1 MVHAQGMV
9 KSYGKGIGELLKEVF
24 AYMRDGCL
32 NPKARSSRGMDRGS
46 VCQG

>member
-1 MVHAQGMV
+1 MV

-24 AYMRDGCL
+24 AFMRDERL
-32 NPKARSSRGMDRGS
+32 NPEARPSRGMDGGA